1 MALVTRATGVLP
13 LVGGVLA
20 AAALA
25 GVAVFTVEQ
34 TGCATPSH
42 YVRDGSA
49 NVLVGGCF
57 TGSDTPSGTV
67 QAAGDVPAAARDQS
81 RP

>member
-1 MALVTRATGVLP
+1 MALVARATGVLP

-34 TGCATPSH
+34 AGCAAPSH
-42 YVRDGSA
+42 YIRDGDQV
-49 NVLVGGCF
+49 VLVGGCLNG
-57 TGSDTPSGTV
+57 TDLPAGSV
-67 QAAGDVPAAARDQS
+67 QAAGSGGTGAETQS

>member
-1 MALVTRATGVLP
+1 MALVARATGVLP
-13 LVGGVLA
+13 LVCGVLA

-34 TGCATPSH
+34 TSCSSESH
-42 YVRDGSA
+42 YVRSGDTL
-49 NVLVGGCF
+49 VLVGNCLTGTGT
-57 TGSDTPSGTV
+57 TGSV
-67 QAAGDVPAAARDQS
+67 QAAGDGARGDRSQS